1 EVLDL
6 APGDIDASD
15 IANVVGHIAGMAPAA
30 LATSAVAGLGAA
42 ALAGRAAMAGRAAL
56 AAGQVNKARAFARAA
71 DVLRF
76 LSQRAPQEAG
86 LLARAFRSGAQ
97 NIYAGLA
104 YSLSTEPF
112 RHIEEGISRARSIA
126 INTGFGAAA
135 DFLLGVALP
144 FVGAPISSLVKKL
157 ANSDNS
163 IDRELAEA
171 VMDHLRNAGRIGEAP
186 EPGAE
191 ALRGADIV
199 AASRRRAQEDIDR
212 ALTPRL
218 PEPEGP
224 AGLLP
229 EPRPEG
235 PVRIAGHMG
244 TTTRRP
250 DEIRV
255 AGPRTTPDPLA
266 LPERA
271 GELPERMQPEV
282 PERVAPGF
290 VGREALPEWVRA
302 SNRILELAARG
313 PIYPDMISPAERPL
327 YQRLVLSGLLDEA
340 PDGTFRL
347 TDIGESV
354 LAVRRARQ
362 AGTAP
367 TRIIPPEDRKSV
379 VEGREGELAW

>member
-1 EVLDL
+1 MNGHEENVATLRGQEPPDKFRDQQLFRARLARLTRAAGGFTPEDVGGPTRTERIIGEFGRGMLNALTLGHADISRDEVLDL

-15 IANVVGHIAGMAPAA
+15 IANVVGQIVGTAPAA
-30 LATSAVAGLGAA
+30 LATGAVAGLGAA
-42 ALAGRAAMAGRAAL
+42 ALAGRAAMASRAAL
-56 AAGQVNKARAFARAA
+56 AAGQVNKARAFARTA

-86 LLARAFRSGAQ
+86 LLARAFRSRAQ

-112 RHIEEGISRARSIA
+112 RHIDEGISRARSIA

-135 DFLLGVALP
+135 DFLIGVALP

-191 ALRGADIV
+191 ALRGAEIV

-266 LPERA
+266 LPER
-271 GELPERMQPEV
+271 
-282 PERVAPGF
+282 
-290 VGREALPEWVRA
+290 
-302 SNRILELAARG
+302 
-313 PIYPDMISPAERPL
+313 
-327 YQRLVLSGLLDEA
+327 
-340 PDGTFRL
+340 
-347 TDIGESV
+347 
-354 LAVRRARQ
+354 
-362 AGTAP
+362 
-367 TRIIPPEDRKSV
+367 
-379 VEGREGELAW
+379 